1 MARLIEK
8 LTPLWVSKV
17 KKRGYYG
24 DGGGLWL
31 QVSIS
36 GSKSWIFRFTINRK
50 QREMGLGA
58 VHTVSLSEARIKSRD
73 LRLML
78 QEGVDPIDK
87 REETKQAEAL
97 ARARTMTFDQCA
109 K

>member
-36 GSKSWIFRFTINRK
+36 GSK
-50 QREMGLGA
+50 
-58 VHTVSLSEARIKSRD
+58 
-73 LRLML
+73 ML
-78 QEGVDPIDK
+78 AP
-87 REETKQAEAL
+87 T
-97 ARARTMTFDQCA
+97 
-109 K
+109 